1 VVPTNPAGHAVFQ
14 GVRPAEVKE
23 LLVDLRYPVT
33 RYLYRPL
40 SSRAAALLAPT
51 FVTPIQVTWASALL
65 FVAGAI
71 AFGAGNYVLG
81 AVITLVGEITDCV
94 DGDLA
99 RITRRTSR
107 WGAFLDSVLDR
118 WTDAALILGLG
129 YSDMDTLGAAAG
141 FALTASFLTSYT
153 RARAQSLGVDCPDG
167 IGGRDARILVLVL
180 AALLNFVL
188 AGLIT
193 IIALGVITSIHRMIV
208 AGREMERLERKT
220 VEIRTKA

>member
-1 VVPTNPAGHAVFQ
+1 M
-14 GVRPAEVKE
+14 
-23 LLVDLRYPVT
+23 DLRYPVT

-51 FVTPIQVTWASALL
+51 FVTPIQITWASALL

-71 AFGAGNYVLG
+71 AFTTGSYVLG
-81 AVITLVGEITDCV
+81 AVLTLVGEITDCV

-99 RITRRTSR
+99 RITGRTSR

-118 WTDAALILGLG
+118 WTDACLILGLG
-129 YSDMDTLGAAAG
+129 YSDMDTLGGAAG
-141 FALTASFLTSYT
+141 LALVASFLTSYT

-167 IGGRDARILVLVL
+167 IGGRDTRILVLVL
-180 AALLNFVL
+180 AALLDVVL

-193 IIALGVITSIHRMIV
+193 ITILGFVTSIHRMIV
-208 AGREMERLERKT
+208 AGREMERLERET
-220 VEIRTKA
+220 VEIRSSEA

>member
-1 VVPTNPAGHAVFQ
+1 M
-14 GVRPAEVKE
+14 
-23 LLVDLRYPVT
+23 DLRYPVT

-40 SSRAAALLAPT
+40 SSRAAAWLAPT

-65 FVAGAI
+65 FMAGAI
-71 AFGAGNYVLG
+71 AFGMGNYVLG
-81 AVITLVGEITDCV
+81 AVITLIGEITDCV

-129 YSDMDTLGAAAG
+129 YSDMDALGGAAG
-141 FALTASFLTSYT
+141 LALVASFLTSYT

-167 IGGRDARILVLVL
+167 IGGRDSRILVLVI
-180 AALLNFVL
+180 AALLNLVL
-188 AGLIT
+188 VGLIT

-208 AGREMERLERKT
+208 AGREMERLERET
-220 VEIRTKA
+220 VEIRTEA

>member
-1 VVPTNPAGHAVFQ
+1 M
-14 GVRPAEVKE
+14 
-23 LLVDLRYPVT
+23 DLRYPVT

-40 SSRAAALLAPT
+40 SMRAANLLAPT
-51 FVTPIQVTWASALL
+51 FVTPIQMTWVSALL

-71 AFGAGNYVLG
+71 AFGMGSYILG
-81 AVITLVGEITDCV
+81 ALLTLIGEIVDCV

-99 RITRRTSR
+99 RITGRTSR

-118 WTDAALILGLG
+118 WTDAALILGLA
-129 YSDMDTLGAAAG
+129 YSDMDALGVAAG

-167 IGGRDARILVLVL
+167 IGGRDARVLVLVI

-188 AGLIT
+188 IGLIT
-193 IIALGVITSIHRMIV
+193 IIVLGVITSIHRMIV
-208 AGREMERLERKT
+208 AGREMERLERET
-220 VEIRTKA
+220 VEIP

>member
-1 VVPTNPAGHAVFQ
+1 M
-14 GVRPAEVKE
+14 
-23 LLVDLRYPVT
+23 DLRYPVT

-51 FVTPIQVTWASALL
+51 FVTPIQITWAGALL
-65 FVAGAI
+65 VIAGAI
-71 AFGAGNYVLG
+71 AFGTGSYVLG
-81 AVITLVGEITDCV
+81 AVLTLVGEIIDCV

-99 RITRRTSR
+99 RITGRTSR

-141 FALTASFLTSYT
+141 LALTASFLTSYT

-167 IGGRDARILVLVL
+167 IGGRDSRILVLVL
-180 AALLNFVL
+180 AALLDVVL

-193 IIALGVITSIHRMIV
+193 VMVLGVVTSIHRMIV
-208 AGREMERLERKT
+208 AGREMERLERET
-220 VEIRTKA
+220 VEIRGEA

>member
-1 VVPTNPAGHAVFQ
+1 
-14 GVRPAEVKE
+14 
-23 LLVDLRYPVT
+23 VDLRYPVT

-40 SSRAAALLAPT
+40 SSRAAALLART
-51 FVTPIQVTWASALL
+51 FVTPIQITWASALL
-65 FVAGAI
+65 FLAGAI
-71 AFGAGNYVLG
+71 AFASGRYVLG
-81 AVITLVGEITDCV
+81 AVVILVGEITDCV

-99 RITRRTSR
+99 RMTGRTSR

-129 YSDMDTLGAAAG
+129 YSDMDSLGVAAG
-141 FALTASFLTSYT
+141 FALTASFLVSYT

-167 IGGRDARILVLVL
+167 IGGRDARVLVLVI
-180 AALLNFVL
+180 AALLNLVL

>member
-1 VVPTNPAGHAVFQ
+1 
-14 GVRPAEVKE
+14 
-23 LLVDLRYPVT
+23 VDLRYPVT

-40 SSRAAALLAPT
+40 SLRVATLLSPT

-65 FVAGAI
+65 FLAGAV

-81 AVITLVGEITDCV
+81 AVIILVGEITDCV

-99 RITRRTSR
+99 RITGRTSR

-129 YSDMDTLGAAAG
+129 YSDMDALGGAAG
-141 FALTASFLTSYT
+141 FALVASFLVSYT

-167 IGGRDARILVLVL
+167 IGGRDARILVLVI
-180 AALLNFVL
+180 AALLNLVL

-193 IIALGVITSIHRMIV
+193 LIALGVITSIHRMVV
-208 AGREMERLERKT
+208 AGRELERLEREA
-220 VEIRTKA
+220 VEIRTEA

>member
-1 VVPTNPAGHAVFQ
+1 M
-14 GVRPAEVKE
+14 
-23 LLVDLRYPVT
+23 DLRYPVT

-51 FVTPIQVTWASALL
+51 FVTPIQITWASALL

-71 AFGAGNYVLG
+71 AFGTGNYVLG
-81 AVITLVGEITDCV
+81 AVLTLVGEITDCV

-99 RITRRTSR
+99 RMTGRTSR

-118 WTDAALILGLG
+118 WTDAGLILGLG
-129 YSDMDTLGAAAG
+129 YSDMDSLGGAAG
-141 FALTASFLTSYT
+141 LALVASFLTSYT

-167 IGGRDARILVLVL
+167 IGGRDSRILVLVI
-180 AALLNFVL
+180 AALLNLVL

-208 AGREMERLERKT
+208 AGREMERLERET
-220 VEIRTKA
+220 VEIRTEA

>member
-1 VVPTNPAGHAVFQ
+1 
-14 GVRPAEVKE
+14 
-23 LLVDLRYPVT
+23 VDLRYPVT

-40 SSRAAALLAPT
+40 SVRAAALLAPT
-51 FVTPIQVTWASALL
+51 FVTPIQITWVGALL
-65 FVAGAI
+65 AVAGAV
-71 AFGAGNYVLG
+71 AFGMGSYVLG
-81 AVITLVGEITDCV
+81 AVLTLVGEITDCV

-99 RITRRTSR
+99 RITGRTSR

-118 WTDAALILGLG
+118 WTDAGLILGLG
-129 YSDMDTLGAAAG
+129 FSDMDALGVAAG

-167 IGGRDARILVLVL
+167 IGGRDSRILVLVI
-180 AALLNFVL
+180 AALLNLVL

-208 AGREMERLERKT
+208 AGREMERLERET
-220 VEIRTKA
+220 VEIRTEA

>member
-1 VVPTNPAGHAVFQ
+1 
-14 GVRPAEVKE
+14 
-23 LLVDLRYPVT
+23 VDLRYPVT

-65 FVAGAI
+65 FIAGAI

-81 AVITLVGEITDCV
+81 AVIILVGEITDCV

-99 RITRRTSR
+99 RITGRTSR

-129 YSDMDTLGAAAG
+129 YSDMDALGGAAG
-141 FALTASFLTSYT
+141 FALVASFLVSYT

-167 IGGRDARILVLVL
+167 IGGRDARILVLVI
-180 AALLNFVL
+180 AALLNLVL

-208 AGREMERLERKT
+208 AGREMERLERET
-220 VEIRTKA
+220 VEIRTEV

>member
-1 VVPTNPAGHAVFQ
+1 
-14 GVRPAEVKE
+14 
-23 LLVDLRYPVT
+23 VDLRYPVT

-40 SSRAAALLAPT
+40 SLRVATLLAPT

-65 FVAGAI
+65 FLGGAV
-71 AFGAGNYVLG
+71 AFGAGSYVLG
-81 AVITLVGEITDCV
+81 AVIILVGEITDCV

-99 RITRRTSR
+99 RITGRTSR

-129 YSDMDTLGAAAG
+129 YSDMDALGGAAG
-141 FALTASFLTSYT
+141 FALVASFLVSYT

-167 IGGRDARILVLVL
+167 IGGRDARILVLVI
-180 AALLNFVL
+180 AALLNLVL

-193 IIALGVITSIHRMIV
+193 IIALGVITSIHRMVV
-208 AGREMERLERKT
+208 AGREMERLEREA
-220 VEIRTKA
+220 VEVRTEA

>member
-1 VVPTNPAGHAVFQ
+1 M
-14 GVRPAEVKE
+14 
-23 LLVDLRYPVT
+23 DLRYPVT

-40 SSRAAALLAPT
+40 SLRVATLLAPT
-51 FVTPIQVTWASALL
+51 FVTPIQITWVSSL
-65 FVAGAI
+65 FVIGGAV
-71 AFGAGNYVLG
+71 AFGMGSYVLG
-81 AVITLVGEITDCV
+81 AVLTLVGEITDCV

-99 RITRRTSR
+99 RITGRTTR

-129 YSDMDTLGAAAG
+129 YSDMDSLGVAAG

-167 IGGRDARILVLVL
+167 IGGRDARILVLVI
-180 AALLNFVL
+180 AALLDLVL

-193 IIALGVITSIHRMIV
+193 IIALGVITSIHRMVI
-208 AGREMERLERKT
+208 AGRQMERLEREA
-220 VEIRTKA
+220 VEIRTEA